1 MQDKAPRRPSQP
13 NGYSAQAN
21 VSVQPPKKKK
31 NAAAAVIA
39 VLGVVC
45 AATIVTLSV
54 LLATAVQDNGPQTS
68 GSGTTTSQDAS
79 KTSSGSH
86 TDLNLDIQPEAEEGL
101 STAAIVQK
109 NLDSTVQLTMYDN
122 STSASGAASGIVL
135 SEDGY
140 IITNAHVVENSSLL
154 KVVLNNEEV
163 YEAKLIGSDADTD
176 LALLKIEATGLT
188 PIEIGDYDALA
199 VGDFVMA
206 VGNPGGMEFSSSVTF
221 GIVSAK
227 DRPMDID
234 GGYTMNT
241 IQTDAA
247 INPGNSGGAL
257 VNMDGKLVG
266 INSAKYVAT
275 GYEGLGFSITVEE
288 ALPIV
293 ESLKEY
299 GEVKGRSRLGVT
311 GMIIDEL
318 VANRYGLTPGFY
330 VNEVTN
336 ENAGTLKAGDVI
348 TAVDGA
354 EVSSESDIK
363 NALQKKQAGDSVTI
377 KYWRS
382 GAQQET
388 QLVLISADAD
398 ETP

>member
-1 MQDKAPRRPSQP
+1 MDEFYGGKPAGS
-13 NGYSAQAN
+13 GTG
-21 VSVQPPKKKK
+21 KKL
-31 NAAAAVIA
+31 V
-39 VLGVVC
+39 
-45 AATIVTLSV
+45 SV
-54 LLATAVQDNGPQTS
+54 LLVLAIMAVTAFSAIGIYKLSTEKRTATQPAASEVS
-68 GSGTTTSQDAS
+68 GGNAAGSSGTAGGTVNI
-79 KTSSGSH
+79 SGY
-86 TDLNLDIQPEAEEGL
+86 DLDIVPSQVAAKVIPSVVCIQNYQQSQSQLPFAQTLSGEE
-101 STAAIVQK
+101 
-109 NLDSTVQLTMYDN
+109 QLTL
-122 STSASGAASGIVL
+122 AAEGSGIVYT
-135 SEDGY
+135 EDGY

-288 ALPIV
+288 ALPII

-336 ENAGTLKAGDVI
+336 ANAGTLKAGDVI

-354 EVSSESDIK
+354 EVTSESDIK

-388 QLVLISADAD
+388 QLVLVSADAD
-398 ETP
+398 

>member
-1 MQDKAPRRPSQP
+1 MDEFYGGKPA
-13 NGYSAQAN
+13 
-21 VSVQPPKKKK
+21 
-31 NAAAAVIA
+31 
-39 VLGVVC
+39 
-45 AATIVTLSV
+45 
-54 LLATAVQDNGPQTS
+54 
-68 GSGTTTSQDAS
+68 GSGTGKKLVSALLVLAIMAVTAFSAIGIYKLSTEKRTATQPAAS
-79 KTSSGSH
+79 EVSGGNAAGSSGTAGGTVNISGY
-86 TDLNLDIQPEAEEGL
+86 DLDIVPSQVAAKVIPSVVCIQNYQQSQSQLPFAQTLSGEE
-101 STAAIVQK
+101 
-109 NLDSTVQLTMYDN
+109 QLTL
-122 STSASGAASGIVL
+122 AAEGSGIVYT
-135 SEDGY
+135 EDGY

>member
-1 MQDKAPRRPSQP
+1 MDEFYGGKPAGSGAGKKLVSALLVLAIMAVTAFSAIGIYKLSTEKRTATQPAASEVSGGNAAGSSGTAGGTVNISGYDLDIVPSQ
-13 NGYSAQAN
+13 
-21 VSVQPPKKKK
+21 V
-31 NAAAAVIA
+31 AAKVIPS
-39 VLGVVC
+39 VVC
-45 AATIVTLSV
+45 IQNYQQSQSQLPFAQTLS
-54 LLATAVQDNGPQTS
+54 G
-68 GSGTTTSQDAS
+68 
-79 KTSSGSH
+79 
-86 TDLNLDIQPEAEEGL
+86 EE
-101 STAAIVQK
+101 
-109 NLDSTVQLTMYDN
+109 QLTL
-122 STSASGAASGIVL
+122 AAEGSGIVYT
-135 SEDGY
+135 EDGY

-154 KVVLNNEEV
+154 KVVFNNEEV

-188 PIEIGDYDALA
+188 PIEVGDYDALA

>member
-1 MQDKAPRRPSQP
+1 MDEFYGGKPAGSSTGKKLVSALLVLAIMAVTAFSAIGIYKLSTEKRTATQPAASEVSGGNAAGSSGTAGGTVNISGYDLDIVPSQ
-13 NGYSAQAN
+13 
-21 VSVQPPKKKK
+21 V
-31 NAAAAVIA
+31 AAKVIPS
-39 VLGVVC
+39 VVC
-45 AATIVTLSV
+45 IQNYQQSQSQLPFAQTLS
-54 LLATAVQDNGPQTS
+54 G
-68 GSGTTTSQDAS
+68 
-79 KTSSGSH
+79 
-86 TDLNLDIQPEAEEGL
+86 EE
-101 STAAIVQK
+101 
-109 NLDSTVQLTMYDN
+109 QLTL
-122 STSASGAASGIVL
+122 AAEGSGIVYT
-135 SEDGY
+135 EDGY

-163 YEAKLIGSDADTD
+163 YEAKRIGSDADTD

>member
-1 MQDKAPRRPSQP
+1 MDEFYGGKPAGSSAGKKLVSALLVLAIMAVTAFSAIGIYKLSTEKRTATQPAASEVSGGNAAGSSGTAGGTVNISGYDLDIVPSQ
-13 NGYSAQAN
+13 
-21 VSVQPPKKKK
+21 V
-31 NAAAAVIA
+31 AAKVIPS
-39 VLGVVC
+39 VVC
-45 AATIVTLSV
+45 IQNYQQSQSQLPFAQTLS
-54 LLATAVQDNGPQTS
+54 G
-68 GSGTTTSQDAS
+68 
-79 KTSSGSH
+79 
-86 TDLNLDIQPEAEEGL
+86 EE
-101 STAAIVQK
+101 
-109 NLDSTVQLTMYDN
+109 QLTL
-122 STSASGAASGIVL
+122 AAEGSGIVYT
-135 SEDGY
+135 EDGY

-293 ESLKEY
+293 GSLKEY

>member
-1 MQDKAPRRPSQP
+1 MDEFYGGKPAGSSTGKKLVSALLVLAIMAVTAFSAIGIYKLSTEKRTATQPAASEVSGGNAAGSSGTAGGTVNISGYDLDIVPSQVAAKVIP
-13 NGYSAQAN
+13 SVVCIQNYQQSQSQLPFAQA
-21 VSVQPPKKKK
+21 
-31 NAAAAVIA
+31 
-39 VLGVVC
+39 
-45 AATIVTLSV
+45 LS
-54 LLATAVQDNGPQTS
+54 G
-68 GSGTTTSQDAS
+68 
-79 KTSSGSH
+79 
-86 TDLNLDIQPEAEEGL
+86 EE
-101 STAAIVQK
+101 
-109 NLDSTVQLTMYDN
+109 QLTL
-122 STSASGAASGIVL
+122 AAEGSGIVYT
-135 SEDGY
+135 EDGY

-382 GAQQET
+382 GVQQET

>member
-1 MQDKAPRRPSQP
+1 MDEFYGGKPAGSSAGKKLVSALLVLAIMAVTAFSAIGIYKLSTEKRTATQPAASEVSGGNAAGSSGTAGGTVNISGYDLDIVPSQ
-13 NGYSAQAN
+13 
-21 VSVQPPKKKK
+21 V
-31 NAAAAVIA
+31 AAKVIPS
-39 VLGVVC
+39 VVC
-45 AATIVTLSV
+45 IQNYQQSQSQLPFAQTLS
-54 LLATAVQDNGPQTS
+54 G
-68 GSGTTTSQDAS
+68 
-79 KTSSGSH
+79 
-86 TDLNLDIQPEAEEGL
+86 EE
-101 STAAIVQK
+101 
-109 NLDSTVQLTMYDN
+109 QLTL
-122 STSASGAASGIVL
+122 AAEGSGIVYT
-135 SEDGY
+135 EDGY

-293 ESLKEY
+293 ESLKKY

-330 VNEVTN
+330 VN

>member
-1 MQDKAPRRPSQP
+1 MDEFYGGKPAGSSTGKKLVSALLVLAIMAVTAFSAIGIYKLSTEKRTATQPAASEVSGGKAAGSSGTAGGTVNISGYDLDIVPSQ
-13 NGYSAQAN
+13 
-21 VSVQPPKKKK
+21 V
-31 NAAAAVIA
+31 AAKVIPS
-39 VLGVVC
+39 VVC
-45 AATIVTLSV
+45 IQNYQQSQSQLPFAQTLS
-54 LLATAVQDNGPQTS
+54 G
-68 GSGTTTSQDAS
+68 
-79 KTSSGSH
+79 
-86 TDLNLDIQPEAEEGL
+86 EE
-101 STAAIVQK
+101 
-109 NLDSTVQLTMYDN
+109 QLTL
-122 STSASGAASGIVL
+122 AAEGSGIVYT
-135 SEDGY
+135 EDGY

-354 EVSSESDIK
+354 EVSSELDIK

>member
-1 MQDKAPRRPSQP
+1 MDEFYGGKPAGS
-13 NGYSAQAN
+13 GTG
-21 VSVQPPKKKK
+21 KKL
-31 NAAAAVIA
+31 V
-39 VLGVVC
+39 
-45 AATIVTLSV
+45 SV
-54 LLATAVQDNGPQTS
+54 LLVLAIMAVTAFSAIGIYKLSTEKRTATQPAASEVS
-68 GSGTTTSQDAS
+68 GGNAAGSSGTAGGTVNI
-79 KTSSGSH
+79 SGY
-86 TDLNLDIQPEAEEGL
+86 DLDIVPSQVAAKVIPSVVCIQNYQQSQSQLPFAQTLSGEE
-101 STAAIVQK
+101 
-109 NLDSTVQLTMYDN
+109 QLTL
-122 STSASGAASGIVL
+122 AAEGSGIVYT
-135 SEDGY
+135 EDGY

>member
-1 MQDKAPRRPSQP
+1 MDEFYGGKPAGS
-13 NGYSAQAN
+13 GTG
-21 VSVQPPKKKK
+21 KKL
-31 NAAAAVIA
+31 V
-39 VLGVVC
+39 
-45 AATIVTLSV
+45 SV
-54 LLATAVQDNGPQTS
+54 LLVLAIMAVTAFSAIGIYKLSTEKRTATQPAASEVS
-68 GSGTTTSQDAS
+68 GGNAAGLSGTAGGTVNI
-79 KTSSGSH
+79 SGY
-86 TDLNLDIQPEAEEGL
+86 DLDIVPSQVAAKVIPSVVCIQNYQQSQSQLPFAQTLSGEE
-101 STAAIVQK
+101 
-109 NLDSTVQLTMYDN
+109 QLTL
-122 STSASGAASGIVL
+122 AAEGSGIVYT
-135 SEDGY
+135 EDGY

-288 ALPIV
+288 ALPII

-336 ENAGTLKAGDVI
+336 ANAGTLKAGDVI

-354 EVSSESDIK
+354 EVTSESDIK

-377 KYWRS
+377 QYWRS

-398 ETP
+398 

>member
-1 MQDKAPRRPSQP
+1 MDEFYGGKPVGSSMGKKLVSALLVLAIMAVTAFSAIGIYKLSTEKRTATQPAASEVSGGNAAGSSGTAGGTVNISGYDLDIVPSQ
-13 NGYSAQAN
+13 
-21 VSVQPPKKKK
+21 V
-31 NAAAAVIA
+31 AAKVIPS
-39 VLGVVC
+39 VVC
-45 AATIVTLSV
+45 IQNYQQSQSQLPFAQTLS
-54 LLATAVQDNGPQTS
+54 G
-68 GSGTTTSQDAS
+68 
-79 KTSSGSH
+79 
-86 TDLNLDIQPEAEEGL
+86 EE
-101 STAAIVQK
+101 
-109 NLDSTVQLTMYDN
+109 QLTL
-122 STSASGAASGIVL
+122 AAEGSGIVYT
-135 SEDGY
+135 EDGY

-188 PIEIGDYDALA
+188 PIEVGDYDALA

>member
-1 MQDKAPRRPSQP
+1 MDEFYGGKPA
-13 NGYSAQAN
+13 
-21 VSVQPPKKKK
+21 
-31 NAAAAVIA
+31 
-39 VLGVVC
+39 
-45 AATIVTLSV
+45 
-54 LLATAVQDNGPQTS
+54 
-68 GSGTTTSQDAS
+68 GSGTGKKLVAVLLVLAIMAVTAFSAIGIYKLSTEKRTATQPAAS
-79 KTSSGSH
+79 EASGGNAAGSSGTAGGTVNISGY
-86 TDLNLDIQPEAEEGL
+86 DLDIVPSQVAAKVIPSVVCIQNYQQSQSQLPFAQTLSGEE
-101 STAAIVQK
+101 
-109 NLDSTVQLTMYDN
+109 QLTL
-122 STSASGAASGIVL
+122 AAEGSGIVYT
-135 SEDGY
+135 EDGY

-288 ALPIV
+288 ALPII

-336 ENAGTLKAGDVI
+336 ANAGTLKAGDVI
-348 TAVDGA
+348 TAVDGV
-354 EVSSESDIK
+354 EVTSESDIK

-398 ETP
+398 

>member
-1 MQDKAPRRPSQP
+1 MDEFYGGKPAGS
-13 NGYSAQAN
+13 GTG
-21 VSVQPPKKKK
+21 KKL
-31 NAAAAVIA
+31 V
-39 VLGVVC
+39 
-45 AATIVTLSV
+45 SV
-54 LLATAVQDNGPQTS
+54 LLVLAIMAVTAFSAIGIYKLSTENRTATQPAASEVS
-68 GSGTTTSQDAS
+68 GGNAAGSSGTAGGTVNI
-79 KTSSGSH
+79 SGY
-86 TDLNLDIQPEAEEGL
+86 DLDIVPSQVAAKVIPSVVCIQNYQQSQSQLPFAQTLSGEE
-101 STAAIVQK
+101 
-109 NLDSTVQLTMYDN
+109 QLTL
-122 STSASGAASGIVL
+122 AAEGSGIVYT
-135 SEDGY
+135 EDGY

-288 ALPIV
+288 ALPII

-336 ENAGTLKAGDVI
+336 ANAGTLKAGDVI

-354 EVSSESDIK
+354 EVTSESDIK

-388 QLVLISADAD
+388 QLVLVSADAD
-398 ETP
+398 

>member
-1 MQDKAPRRPSQP
+1 MDEFYGGKPAGSGAGKKLVSALLVLAIMAVTAFSAIGIYKLSTEKRTATQPAASEVSGGNAAGSSGTAGGTVNISGYDLDIVPSQ
-13 NGYSAQAN
+13 
-21 VSVQPPKKKK
+21 V
-31 NAAAAVIA
+31 AAKVIPS
-39 VLGVVC
+39 VVC
-45 AATIVTLSV
+45 IQNYRQSQSQLPFAQTLS
-54 LLATAVQDNGPQTS
+54 G
-68 GSGTTTSQDAS
+68 
-79 KTSSGSH
+79 
-86 TDLNLDIQPEAEEGL
+86 EE
-101 STAAIVQK
+101 
-109 NLDSTVQLTMYDN
+109 QLTL
-122 STSASGAASGIVL
+122 AAEGSGIVYT
-135 SEDGY
+135 EDGY

-188 PIEIGDYDALA
+188 PIEVGDYDALA

>member
-1 MQDKAPRRPSQP
+1 MDEFYGGKPAGSSAGKKLVSALLVLAIMAVTAFSAIGTYKLSTEKRTATQPAASEVSGGNAAGSSGTAGGTVNISGYDLDIVPSQ
-13 NGYSAQAN
+13 
-21 VSVQPPKKKK
+21 V
-31 NAAAAVIA
+31 AAKVIPS
-39 VLGVVC
+39 VVC
-45 AATIVTLSV
+45 IQNYQQSQSQLPFAQTLS
-54 LLATAVQDNGPQTS
+54 G
-68 GSGTTTSQDAS
+68 
-79 KTSSGSH
+79 
-86 TDLNLDIQPEAEEGL
+86 EE
-101 STAAIVQK
+101 
-109 NLDSTVQLTMYDN
+109 QLTL
-122 STSASGAASGIVL
+122 AAEGSGIVYT
-135 SEDGY
+135 EDGY

-163 YEAKLIGSDADTD
+163 YEAKLIGSDADTY

>member
-1 MQDKAPRRPSQP
+1 M
-13 NGYSAQAN
+13 
-21 VSVQPPKKKK
+21 
-31 NAAAAVIA
+31 
-39 VLGVVC
+39 
-45 AATIVTLSV
+45 
-54 LLATAVQDNGPQTS
+54 
-68 GSGTTTSQDAS
+68 
-79 KTSSGSH
+79 
-86 TDLNLDIQPEAEEGL
+86 
-101 STAAIVQK
+101 
-109 NLDSTVQLTMYDN
+109 
-122 STSASGAASGIVL
+122 
-135 SEDGY
+135 
-140 IITNAHVVENSSLL
+140 
-154 KVVLNNEEV
+154 
-163 YEAKLIGSDADTD
+163 
-176 LALLKIEATGLT
+176 
-188 PIEIGDYDALA
+188 A

>member
-1 MQDKAPRRPSQP
+1 MDEFYGGKPAGSSTGKKLVSALLVLAIMAVTAFSAIGIYKLSTEKRTATQPAASEVSGGNAAGSSGTAGGTVNISGYDLDIVPSQ
-13 NGYSAQAN
+13 
-21 VSVQPPKKKK
+21 V
-31 NAAAAVIA
+31 AAKVIPS
-39 VLGVVC
+39 VVC
-45 AATIVTLSV
+45 IQNYQQSQSQLPFAQTLS
-54 LLATAVQDNGPQTS
+54 G
-68 GSGTTTSQDAS
+68 
-79 KTSSGSH
+79 
-86 TDLNLDIQPEAEEGL
+86 EE
-101 STAAIVQK
+101 
-109 NLDSTVQLTMYDN
+109 QLTL
-122 STSASGAASGIVL
+122 AAEGSGIVYT
-135 SEDGY
+135 EDGY

-188 PIEIGDYDALA
+188 PIEVGDYDALA

>member
-1 MQDKAPRRPSQP
+1 MDEFYGGKPAGSSTGKKLVSALLVLAIMAVTAFSAIGIYKLSTEKRTATQPAASEVSGGNAAGSSGTAGGTVNISGYDLDIVPSQ
-13 NGYSAQAN
+13 
-21 VSVQPPKKKK
+21 V
-31 NAAAAVIA
+31 AAKVIPS
-39 VLGVVC
+39 VVC
-45 AATIVTLSV
+45 IQNYQQSQSQLPFAQTLS
-54 LLATAVQDNGPQTS
+54 G
-68 GSGTTTSQDAS
+68 
-79 KTSSGSH
+79 
-86 TDLNLDIQPEAEEGL
+86 EE
-101 STAAIVQK
+101 
-109 NLDSTVQLTMYDN
+109 QLTL
-122 STSASGAASGIVL
+122 AAEGSGIVYT
-135 SEDGY
+135 EDGY

>member
-1 MQDKAPRRPSQP
+1 MDEFYGGKPAGSSTGKKLVSALLVLAIMAVTAFSAIGIYKLSTEKRTATQPAASEVSGGNAAGSSGTAGGTVNISGYDLDIVPSQVA
-13 NGYSAQAN
+13 S
-21 VSVQPPKKKK
+21 K
-31 NAAAAVIA
+31 VIPS
-39 VLGVVC
+39 VVC
-45 AATIVTLSV
+45 IQNYQQSQSQLPFAQTLSGEEQ
-54 LLATAVQDNGPQTS
+54 LMLA
-68 GSGTTTSQDAS
+68 
-79 KTSSGSH
+79 
-86 TDLNLDIQPEAEEGL
+86 AEG
-101 STAAIVQK
+101 
-109 NLDSTVQLTMYDN
+109 
-122 STSASGAASGIVL
+122 SGIVYT
-135 SEDGY
+135 EDGY

>member
-1 MQDKAPRRPSQP
+1 MDEFYGGKPAGSSTGKKLVSALLVLAIMAVTAFSAIGIYKLSTEKRTATQPAASEVSGGNAAGSSGTAGGTVNISGYDLDIVPSQVAAKVIP
-13 NGYSAQAN
+13 SVVCIQNYQQSQSQLPFAQA
-21 VSVQPPKKKK
+21 
-31 NAAAAVIA
+31 
-39 VLGVVC
+39 
-45 AATIVTLSV
+45 LS
-54 LLATAVQDNGPQTS
+54 G
-68 GSGTTTSQDAS
+68 
-79 KTSSGSH
+79 
-86 TDLNLDIQPEAEEGL
+86 EE
-101 STAAIVQK
+101 
-109 NLDSTVQLTMYDN
+109 QLTL
-122 STSASGAASGIVL
+122 AAEGSGIVYT
-135 SEDGY
+135 EDGY

>member
-1 MQDKAPRRPSQP
+1 MDEFYGGKPAGSSTGKKLVSALLVLAIMAVTAFSAIGIYKLSTEKRTATQPAASEVSGGNAAGSSGTAGGTVNISGYDLDIVPSQ
-13 NGYSAQAN
+13 
-21 VSVQPPKKKK
+21 V
-31 NAAAAVIA
+31 AAKIIPS
-39 VLGVVC
+39 VVC
-45 AATIVTLSV
+45 IQNYQQSQSQLPFAQTLS
-54 LLATAVQDNGPQTS
+54 G
-68 GSGTTTSQDAS
+68 
-79 KTSSGSH
+79 
-86 TDLNLDIQPEAEEGL
+86 EE
-101 STAAIVQK
+101 
-109 NLDSTVQLTMYDN
+109 QLTL
-122 STSASGAASGIVL
+122 AAEGSGIVYT
-135 SEDGY
+135 EDGY

>member
-1 MQDKAPRRPSQP
+1 MTQPAASEVSGGNAAGSSGTAGGTVNISGYDLDIVPSQ
-13 NGYSAQAN
+13 
-21 VSVQPPKKKK
+21 V
-31 NAAAAVIA
+31 AAKVIPS
-39 VLGVVC
+39 VVC
-45 AATIVTLSV
+45 IQNYQQSQSQLPFAQTLS
-54 LLATAVQDNGPQTS
+54 G
-68 GSGTTTSQDAS
+68 
-79 KTSSGSH
+79 
-86 TDLNLDIQPEAEEGL
+86 EE
-101 STAAIVQK
+101 
-109 NLDSTVQLTMYDN
+109 QLTL
-122 STSASGAASGIVL
+122 AAEGSGIVYT
-135 SEDGY
+135 EDGY

-318 VANRYGLTPGFY
+318 VASRYGLTPGFY

-398 ETP
+398 

>member
-1 MQDKAPRRPSQP
+1 MDEFYGGKPAGSSTGKKLVSALLVLAIMAVTAFSAIGIYKLSTEKRTATQPAASEVSGGNAAGSSGTAGGTVNISGYDLYIVPSQ
-13 NGYSAQAN
+13 
-21 VSVQPPKKKK
+21 V
-31 NAAAAVIA
+31 AAKVIPS
-39 VLGVVC
+39 VVC
-45 AATIVTLSV
+45 IQNYQQSQSQLPFAQTLS
-54 LLATAVQDNGPQTS
+54 G
-68 GSGTTTSQDAS
+68 
-79 KTSSGSH
+79 
-86 TDLNLDIQPEAEEGL
+86 EE
-101 STAAIVQK
+101 
-109 NLDSTVQLTMYDN
+109 QLTL
-122 STSASGAASGIVL
+122 AAEGSGIVYT
-135 SEDGY
+135 EDGY

-336 ENAGTLKAGDVI
+336 ENAGTLNAGDVI

>member
-1 MQDKAPRRPSQP
+1 MDEFYGGKPAGSSAGKKLVSALLVLAIMAVTAFSAIGIYKLSTEKRTATQPAASEVSGGNAAGSSGTAGGKVNISGYDLDIVPSQ
-13 NGYSAQAN
+13 
-21 VSVQPPKKKK
+21 V
-31 NAAAAVIA
+31 AAKVIPS
-39 VLGVVC
+39 VVC
-45 AATIVTLSV
+45 IQNYQQSQSQLPFAQTLS
-54 LLATAVQDNGPQTS
+54 G
-68 GSGTTTSQDAS
+68 
-79 KTSSGSH
+79 
-86 TDLNLDIQPEAEEGL
+86 EE
-101 STAAIVQK
+101 
-109 NLDSTVQLTMYDN
+109 QLTL
-122 STSASGAASGIVL
+122 AAEGSGIVYT
-135 SEDGY
+135 EDGY

>member
-1 MQDKAPRRPSQP
+1 MDEFYGGKPAGSSTGKKLVSALLVLAIMAVTAFSAIGIYKLSTEKRTATQPAASEVSGGKAAGSSGTAGGTVNISGYDLDIVPSQ
-13 NGYSAQAN
+13 
-21 VSVQPPKKKK
+21 V
-31 NAAAAVIA
+31 AAKVIPS
-39 VLGVVC
+39 VVC
-45 AATIVTLSV
+45 IQNYQQSQSQLPFAQTLS
-54 LLATAVQDNGPQTS
+54 G
-68 GSGTTTSQDAS
+68 
-79 KTSSGSH
+79 
-86 TDLNLDIQPEAEEGL
+86 EE
-101 STAAIVQK
+101 
-109 NLDSTVQLTMYDN
+109 QLTL
-122 STSASGAASGIVL
+122 AAEGSGIVYT
-135 SEDGY
+135 EDGY

-275 GYEGLGFSITVEE
+275 GYEGLGFSITVE

>member
-1 MQDKAPRRPSQP
+1 MDEFYGGKPAGS
-13 NGYSAQAN
+13 GTG
-21 VSVQPPKKKK
+21 KKL
-31 NAAAAVIA
+31 V
-39 VLGVVC
+39 
-45 AATIVTLSV
+45 SV
-54 LLATAVQDNGPQTS
+54 LLVLAIMAVTAFSAIGIYKLSTEKRTATQPAASEAS
-68 GSGTTTSQDAS
+68 GGNAAGSSGTAGGTVNI
-79 KTSSGSH
+79 SGY
-86 TDLNLDIQPEAEEGL
+86 DLDIVPSQVAAKVIPSVVCIQNYQQSQSQLPFAQTLSGEE
-101 STAAIVQK
+101 
-109 NLDSTVQLTMYDN
+109 QLTL
-122 STSASGAASGIVL
+122 AAEGSGIVYT
-135 SEDGY
+135 EDGY

-288 ALPIV
+288 ALPII

-336 ENAGTLKAGDVI
+336 ANAGTLKAGDVI

-354 EVSSESDIK
+354 EVTSESDIK
-363 NALQKKQAGDSVTI
+363 NALQKKQAGDSVAI

-388 QLVLISADAD
+388 QLVLVSADAD
-398 ETP
+398 

>member
-1 MQDKAPRRPSQP
+1 MDEFYGGKPAGSSAGKKLVSALLVLAIMAVTAFSAIGIYKLSTEKRTATQPAASEVSGGNAAGSSGTAGGTVNISGYDLDIVPSQ
-13 NGYSAQAN
+13 
-21 VSVQPPKKKK
+21 V
-31 NAAAAVIA
+31 AAKVIPS
-39 VLGVVC
+39 VVC
-45 AATIVTLSV
+45 IQNYQQSQSQLPFAQTLS
-54 LLATAVQDNGPQTS
+54 G
-68 GSGTTTSQDAS
+68 
-79 KTSSGSH
+79 
-86 TDLNLDIQPEAEEGL
+86 EE
-101 STAAIVQK
+101 
-109 NLDSTVQLTMYDN
+109 QLTL
-122 STSASGAASGIVL
+122 AAEGSGIVYT
-135 SEDGY
+135 EDGY

-318 VANRYGLTPGFY
+318 VASRYGLTPGFY

-398 ETP
+398 

>member
-1 MQDKAPRRPSQP
+1 MDEFYGGKPAGSSTGKKLVSALLVLAIMAVTAFSAIGIYKLSTEKRTATQPAASEVSGGNAAGSSGTAGGTVNISGYDLDIVPSQ
-13 NGYSAQAN
+13 
-21 VSVQPPKKKK
+21 V
-31 NAAAAVIA
+31 AAKVIPS
-39 VLGVVC
+39 VVC
-45 AATIVTLSV
+45 IQNYQQSQSQLPFAQTLS
-54 LLATAVQDNGPQTS
+54 G
-68 GSGTTTSQDAS
+68 
-79 KTSSGSH
+79 
-86 TDLNLDIQPEAEEGL
+86 EE
-101 STAAIVQK
+101 
-109 NLDSTVQLTMYDN
+109 QLTL
-122 STSASGAASGIVL
+122 AAEGSGIVYT
-135 SEDGY
+135 EDGY

-188 PIEIGDYDALA
+188 PIEVGDYDALA

-330 VNEVTN
+330 VNEVIN

>member
-1 MQDKAPRRPSQP
+1 MDEFYGGKPAGSSAGKKLVSALLVLAIMAVTAFSAIGIYKLSTEKRTATQPAASEVSGGNAAGSSGTAGGTVNISGYDLDIVPSQ
-13 NGYSAQAN
+13 
-21 VSVQPPKKKK
+21 V
-31 NAAAAVIA
+31 AAKVIPS
-39 VLGVVC
+39 VVC
-45 AATIVTLSV
+45 IQNYQQSQSQLPFAQTLS
-54 LLATAVQDNGPQTS
+54 G
-68 GSGTTTSQDAS
+68 
-79 KTSSGSH
+79 
-86 TDLNLDIQPEAEEGL
+86 EE
-101 STAAIVQK
+101 
-109 NLDSTVQLTMYDN
+109 QLTL
-122 STSASGAASGIVL
+122 AAEGSGIVYT
-135 SEDGY
+135 EDGY

-398 ETP
+398 EMP

>member
-1 MQDKAPRRPSQP
+1 MDEFYGGKPAGSSTGKKLVSALLVLAIMAVTAFSAIGIYKLSTEKRTATQPAASEVSGGNAAGSSGTAGGTVNISGYDLDIVPSQ
-13 NGYSAQAN
+13 
-21 VSVQPPKKKK
+21 V
-31 NAAAAVIA
+31 AAKVIPS
-39 VLGVVC
+39 VVC
-45 AATIVTLSV
+45 IQNYQQSQSQLPFAQTLS
-54 LLATAVQDNGPQTS
+54 G
-68 GSGTTTSQDAS
+68 
-79 KTSSGSH
+79 
-86 TDLNLDIQPEAEEGL
+86 EE
-101 STAAIVQK
+101 
-109 NLDSTVQLTMYDN
+109 QLTL
-122 STSASGAASGIVL
+122 AAEGSGIVYT
-135 SEDGY
+135 EDGY

-293 ESLKEY
+293 ESLKDY

>member
-1 MQDKAPRRPSQP
+1 MDEFYGGKPAGSGAGKKLVSALLVLAIMAVTAFSAIGIYKLSTEKRTATQPAASEVSGGNAAGSSGTAGGTVNISGYDLDIVPSQ
-13 NGYSAQAN
+13 
-21 VSVQPPKKKK
+21 V
-31 NAAAAVIA
+31 AAKVIPS
-39 VLGVVC
+39 VVC
-45 AATIVTLSV
+45 IQNYQQSQSQLPFAQTLS
-54 LLATAVQDNGPQTS
+54 G
-68 GSGTTTSQDAS
+68 
-79 KTSSGSH
+79 
-86 TDLNLDIQPEAEEGL
+86 EE
-101 STAAIVQK
+101 
-109 NLDSTVQLTMYDN
+109 QLTL
-122 STSASGAASGIVL
+122 AAEGSGIVYT
-135 SEDGY
+135 EDGY

-398 ETP
+398 

>member
-1 MQDKAPRRPSQP
+1 MDEFYGGKPAGSSAGKKLVSALLVLAIMAVTAFSAIGIYKLSTEKRTATQPAASEVSGGNAAGSSGTAGGTVNISGYDLDIVPSQ
-13 NGYSAQAN
+13 
-21 VSVQPPKKKK
+21 V
-31 NAAAAVIA
+31 AAKVIPS
-39 VLGVVC
+39 VVC
-45 AATIVTLSV
+45 IQNYQQSQSQLPFAQTLS
-54 LLATAVQDNGPQTS
+54 G
-68 GSGTTTSQDAS
+68 
-79 KTSSGSH
+79 
-86 TDLNLDIQPEAEEGL
+86 EE
-101 STAAIVQK
+101 
-109 NLDSTVQLTMYDN
+109 QLTL
-122 STSASGAASGIVL
+122 AAEGSGIVYT
-135 SEDGY
+135 EDGY

-336 ENAGTLKAGDVI
+336 ENTGTLKAGDVI

>member
-1 MQDKAPRRPSQP
+1 MDEFYGGKPAGSSAGKKLVSALLVLAIMAVTAFSAIGIYKLSTEKRTATQPAASEVSGGNAAGSSGTAGGTVNISGYDLDIVPSQ
-13 NGYSAQAN
+13 
-21 VSVQPPKKKK
+21 V
-31 NAAAAVIA
+31 AAKVIPS
-39 VLGVVC
+39 VVC
-45 AATIVTLSV
+45 IQNYQQSQSQLPFAQTLS
-54 LLATAVQDNGPQTS
+54 G
-68 GSGTTTSQDAS
+68 
-79 KTSSGSH
+79 
-86 TDLNLDIQPEAEEGL
+86 EE
-101 STAAIVQK
+101 
-109 NLDSTVQLTMYDN
+109 QLTL
-122 STSASGAASGIVL
+122 AAEGSGIVYT
-135 SEDGY
+135 EDGY

-363 NALQKKQAGDSVTI
+363 NALQKKQAGDSVMI